1 MTMTTIAQRLS
12 DLKSTLPA
20 QGVTLVAVSK
30 FHSAETILKAYEAG
44 QRCFGESRA
53 QELQSKVQQLPDD
66 IEWHFIGHL
75 QTNKVKAIVPY
86 VSLIQSVDSPRLLDE
101 IERQAARIDRVVDCL
116 LEVHVAQEET
126 KYGFSLQACEEFL
139 STFSTQTFSH
149 IRLRGIMGMA
159 SNVDDDTQVEGE
171 FEALKQLFDRLRAGV
186 MSRYDA
192 FDTLS
197 MGMSQD
203 YPLAVKQGSTMVRVG
218 TTIFG
223 EREY

>member
-1 MTMTTIAQRLS
+1 MSTIAQRLNEI
-12 DLKSTLPA
+12 KATLP

-30 FHSAETILKAYEAG
+30 FHPVETLQAAYDAG
-44 QRCFGESRA
+44 QRRFGESRV
-53 QELQSKVQQLPDD
+53 QELQQKVEKLPDD

-75 QTNKVKAIVPY
+75 QTNKVKYIVPY
-86 VSLIQSVDSPRLLDE
+86 VAMIHSVDSLRILDE
-101 IERQAARIDRVVDCL
+101 IERQAARAGRVIDCL

-126 KYGFSLQACEEFL
+126 KYGFSPDECLAVITPQLITEHP
-139 STFSTQTFSH
+139 H

-159 SNVDDDTQVEGE
+159 SFTDNEVQVAGE
-171 FEALKQLFDRLRAGV
+171 FAQLKHLFDTLRDGV
-186 MSRYDA
+186 MKEAY

-203 YPLAVKQGSTMVRVG
+203 YLLAIGQGSTMVRVG